1 MFIHIW
7 ARVCMVSGTRV
18 PWDSHLSTS
27 ERVCVWFEHQRRSL
41 ASISSDSSW
50 PSGNP
55 SIPHYLTPYYL
66 THKWIYAWTE
76 GMWPTAAS
84 KPASSFICGWIDMQ
98 SHSVLRHQ
106 QLAEICRCSI
116 SIPALNFG
124 VLLCHLI
131 KAESEE
137 HFHLSSVTGEMR
149 EFPMMGYSFFS
160 GFVLWAQLTASFV
173 CLSVCSPVWFK
184 LKYLCQKQLSHE
196 VILWNLT
203 LILSPRLVTVDGCP
217 SVSHFPLPLLPS
229 VCS

>member
-7 ARVCMVSGTRV
+7 ARVRMVSGTRV

-55 SIPHYLTPYYL
+55 SISHYLTPYYL

-98 SHSVLRHQ
+98 SHSVLRRQ
-106 QLAEICRCSI
+106 RLVEICRCSI
-116 SIPALNFG
+116 CIPALNFG

-131 KAESEE
+131 RPNLKSTFICLQSLEKWESSPWWDTV
-137 HFHLSSVTGEMR
+137 SSV
-149 EFPMMGYSFFS
+149 
-160 GFVLWAQLTASFV
+160 VLF
-173 CLSVCSPVWFK
+173 
-184 LKYLCQKQLSHE
+184 YE
-196 VILWNLT
+196 
-203 LILSPRLVTVDGCP
+203 P
-217 SVSHFPLPLLPS
+217 S
-229 VCS
+229 